1 MNGRATRIRNWVQ
14 NRARQM
20 NGYWA
25 VRTGDDDIQTLQ
37 ALRTINSLASDLEMD
52 LGSGDG
58 YGWTLPGATG
68 LGLIGRL
75 V

>member
-1 MNGRATRIRNWVQ
+1 MAFWDEWLRDFMNGRATRIRNWVQ
-14 NRARQM
+14 NWARQM

-52 LGSGDG
+52 LDG
-58 YGWTLPGATG
+58 LYQKPLD
-68 LGLIGRL
+68 LD
-75 V
+75 